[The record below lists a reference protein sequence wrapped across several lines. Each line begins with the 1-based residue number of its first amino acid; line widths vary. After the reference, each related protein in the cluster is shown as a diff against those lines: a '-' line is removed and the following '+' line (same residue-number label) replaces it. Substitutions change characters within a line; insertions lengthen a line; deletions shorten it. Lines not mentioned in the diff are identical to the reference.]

1 MTPISDRHSTHL
13 IHLAVQDGQD
23 ALTRAL
29 RRLPSPVVRV
39 AALAVRPAPELE
51 SLRALAEQAKVWIFA
66 SSNAVRC
73 FAPVARDWHWPAWVL
88 TQGPGTQRTLDA
100 LGRPSQSPDAPYD
113 SEAMLAMPIWAELS
127 GGLVLRISGAQGR
140 EWLLGELNQRGFD
153 ARAVSAYSRVPVPIL
168 ASVRGR
174 LLAMSRPP
182 LVVFTSAE
190 AAQAARAALGE
201 TWAKLL
207 AGTALVPS
215 ERLAEL
221 AKAWGFASIVR
232 ADSAAAGDVL
242 AAARRHL
249 PKLQATE

>member
-1 MTPISDRHSTHL
+1 MLISDPNATHL

-29 RRLPSPVVRV
+29 RRLPVPVIRV
-39 AALAVRPAPELE
+39 AALAVRPAPALE
-51 SLRALAEQAKVWIFA
+51 SLRSLAEQAKVWIFA

-73 FAPVARDWHWPAWVL
+73 FAPVARDWRWPDCVL
-88 TQGPGTQRTLDA
+88 TQGPGTQRTLDEF
-100 LGRPSQSPDAPYD
+100 GHPSQAPEPPYD
-113 SEAMLAMPIWAELS
+113 SEAMLAMPIWAEQS

-140 EWLLGELNQRGFD
+140 EWLLGELSQRGFD
-153 ARAVSAYSRVPVPIL
+153 ARAVSAYTRVPVPVL
-168 ASVRGR
+168 ASVRSR
-174 LLAMSRPP
+174 LIGMSRPP

-190 AAQAARAALGE
+190 AAQAARAALAE
-201 TWAKLL
+201 TWSKLL
-207 AGTALVPS
+207 TGVALVPS

-221 AKAWGFASIVR
+221 ANAWGFVSVVR

-242 AAARRHL
+242 AAVRRHL